1 MLVYKFIRNFF
12 ILIIIAL
19 IIFTIGYFVFAKPL
33 NDKYKELGYKAGE
46 TAFIDPMT
54 GNIIPKNEL
63 ETYDNGRIELIT
75 EDGETVYLGEIK
87 LILEEMKKLIGGSGE
102 IKDKEKLKG
111 ECDILLTKYL
121 SVEYEIRDD
130 ELFIDGNWISGDIDL
145 ESKINELVRK
155 HLENQNNK

>member
-1 MLVYKFIRNFF
+1 MLVYKLIRNFF

-102 IKDKEKLKG
+102 IKDKEKLKD

-130 ELFIDGNWISGDIDL
+130 ELFIDGNWISVDIDL